1 MAVTHTR
8 APSNLLRGV
17 PRELI
22 NILGTAFAL
31 FAVVAVGGLIS
42 SALPDSQSPWLFAA
56 SYGVPA
62 AIAFVVYWWVAQK
75 L

>member
-1 MAVTHTR
+1 MAITHPR
-8 APSNLLRGV
+8 APSNLLRSV

-22 NILGTAFAL
+22 NILGTALAL